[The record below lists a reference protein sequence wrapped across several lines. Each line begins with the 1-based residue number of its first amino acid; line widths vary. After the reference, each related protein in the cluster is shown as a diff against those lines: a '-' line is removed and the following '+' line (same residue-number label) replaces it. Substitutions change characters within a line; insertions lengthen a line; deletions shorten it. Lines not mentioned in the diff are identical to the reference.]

1 MIRLMI
7 RLILPIAIFQIS
19 FAYSHAGG
27 LDKTG
32 GHHNRKTGEYHCHR
46 PPCTNTRSQVE
57 KATQEAEQQ
66 GRSFSLLYNR
76 DDWEH
81 WIDADGDCEDTR
93 AEILIRDS
101 QRPVTFDS
109 GGCTVTGGLWPLP
122 YMGGHATDSGEI
134 DIDHIIPLKWA
145 HGHGGDRWSPELK
158 RAFANDPDNL
168 LSVYYSAN
176 RSKGS
181 KGPDDWMPP
190 LDQCGYAER
199 WERLLEKYQLIVV
212 PGEQAAI
219 GSACQ

>member
-1 MIRLMI
+1 MIRV
-7 RLILPIAIFQIS
+7 ILLIAIS
-19 FAYSHAGG
+19 LPSLAYPHGGG

-46 PPCTNTRSQVE
+46 APCSNTRDQVE
-57 KATQEAEQQ
+57 EATQEAERE

-101 QRPVTFDS
+101 QRTVSFDS
-109 GGCTVTGGLWPLP
+109 GGCTVTSGLWPLP
-122 YMGGHATDSGEI
+122 YIGGHVTDPGEL

-145 HGHGGDRWSPELK
+145 HGHGGDRWLPELK

-168 LSVYYSAN
+168 LPVHYSAN

-181 KGPDDWMPP
+181 KGPDDWMPS
-190 LDQCGYAER
+190 LDQCGYAKR
-199 WERLLEKYQLIVV
+199 WEKLLEKYQLMVV
-212 PGEQAAI
+212 PGEQATI
-219 GSACQ
+219 GGACK